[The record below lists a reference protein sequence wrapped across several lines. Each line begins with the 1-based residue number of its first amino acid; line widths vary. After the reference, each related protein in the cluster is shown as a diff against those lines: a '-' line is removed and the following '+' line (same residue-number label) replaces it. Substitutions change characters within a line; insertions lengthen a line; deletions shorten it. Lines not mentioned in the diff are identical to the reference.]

1 VGVASRARLGLEEH
15 DVAVRVEAM
24 RRGEPG
30 NARTD
35 DGDPH
40 LRRSPPRRPQLLP
53 TE

>member
-1 VGVASRARLGLEEH
+1 MATCSPLGFEQH
-15 DVAVRVEAM
+15 DVAMRVEAM

-30 NARTD
+30 NPAAD

-40 LRRSPPRRPQLLP
+40 LRRSPPQRPQLLP